1 LSTAAAA
8 SSPLLMLDTN
18 TASYVI
24 KGQPP
29 QVRQRLL
36 KAPADRVV
44 VSAVTEGELIYG
56 VAKRG
61 NPAALSTLL
70 SEFLMRVTVLPW
82 YSEVARTYGELRAA
96 SVAKG
101 VTLGA
106 LDMMIAAHAATIKA
120 TLVTADHAFGHLGSG
135 LRLEDWTQAG

>member
-1 LSTAAAA
+1 
-8 SSPLLMLDTN
+8 MLDTN

-24 KGQPP
+24 KGLPP

-61 NPAALSTLL
+61 TPAALSTLVR
-70 SEFLMRVTVLPW
+70 EFLMRVTVLPW
-82 YSEVARTYGELRAA
+82 DSEVARTYGELRAA
-96 SVAKG
+96 SAANG

-120 TLVTADHAFGHLGSG
+120 TLVTADHAFSHLGPG
-135 LRLEDWTQAG
+135 LTLEDWTQAG

>member
-1 LSTAAAA
+1 MSTATPA

-29 QVRQRLL
+29 QVRERLL
-36 KAPADRVV
+36 KVPADRVV
-44 VSAVTEGELIYG
+44 ISAVTEGELIYG

-61 NPAALSTLL
+61 GPAALSAVVR
-70 SEFLMRVTVLPW
+70 EFLMRVTVLPW
-82 YSEVARTYGELRAA
+82 DSEVARTHGELRAA
-96 SVAKG
+96 CTATG

-106 LDMMIAAHAATIKA
+106 LDMMIAAHAAAINA
-120 TLVTADHAFGHLGSG
+120 TLVTADHAFSHLGS
-135 LRLEDWTQAG
+135 RLKLDDWTQTG